1 MFSNNSVTTY
11 ELAKDTFAVCEMQ
24 AVSETT
30 AIMSLLQL
38 LDEALRQVRWMLFQ
52 PRELEALRRILAV
65 LLTLFKMWI
74 YCWNGA
80 PQPLS

>member
-11 ELAKDTFAVCEMQ
+11 ELAKDTSAVCEMQ

-38 LDEALRQVRWMLFQ
+38 LDEPLRQVRWD
-52 PRELEALRRILAV
+52 AV
-65 LLTLFKMWI
+65 
-74 YCWNGA
+74 
-80 PQPLS
+80 PDS